1 MNTQKFDKVPGLL
14 LFSDYFTKAQCASM
28 VQESLELY
36 ERLEKAYPHQ
46 APQQTHIP
54 QPEFV
59 RSAQHNLT
67 SEESF
72 VKVNLQANPKENPEE
87 KPEKSQ
93 KESPQ
98 RNLRC
103 EYFPRYGE
111 EGHALAY
118 FRGNSN
124 LPGFIDQ
131 EFLSALHRSLNH
143 VEITTPEKKIQWKLT
158 VNYYKSIADS
168 VAGFPFHVDIP
179 SNGVVTMIMNVQ
191 REAHFQI
198 AKNDAL
204 EEILLPIGSLL
215 MLSGESRYEWKH
227 RVLPMKSVGLAASD
241 GIERVSLVLGF
252 K

>member
-1 MNTQKFDKVPGLL
+1 VNTQKFDKVSGLL
-14 LFSDYFTKAQCASM
+14 LFSDYFTTAQCTSM
-28 VQESLELY
+28 VQQTLDLY
-36 ERLEKAYPHQ
+36 ERLEKAYPNQ
-46 APQQTHIP
+46 RIQEAHIP

-59 RSAQHNLT
+59 RSAEHNLA

-72 VKVNLQANPKENPEE
+72 VKVNLEEN
-87 KPEKSQ
+87 S
-93 KESPQ
+93 Q

-103 EYFPRYGE
+103 EYFPKYGE

-118 FRGNSN
+118 FRGNNN
-124 LPGFIDQ
+124 LPSFIDQ
-131 EFLSALHRSLNH
+131 EFLSTLHQSLNNAG
-143 VEITTPEKKIQWKLT
+143 ITTPERKLQWKLT

-198 AKNDAL
+198 AKDDL
-204 EEILLPIGSLL
+204 MEEVIIPVGGLLV
-215 MLSGESRYEWKH
+215 LSGESRYEWKH
-227 RVLPMKSVGLAASD
+227 RVLPMKSASLAAAN